1 MPFPEQEPRPFT
13 KAEIEKITPGQMGCY
28 GLLRGDEWIYVGR
41 GDIRG
46 RLLDHIGDDNECI
59 TEEQPTHF
67 VTVVTNDMIEL
78 EKQLIVD
85 LDPECNKK
93 VG

>member
-1 MPFPEQEPRPFT
+1 MPFPNQTLFPFT
-13 KAEIEKITPGQMGCY
+13 KASIEQLEPDHTGCY
-28 GLLRGDEWIYVGR
+28 GLFKEDKWVYVGR

-46 RLLDHIGDDNECI
+46 RLLDHLGGDNECI
-59 TEEQPTHF
+59 TAEKPTHF
-67 VTVVTNDMIEL
+67 VTVVTDDMIEI
-78 EKQLIVD
+78 EKQLIVE